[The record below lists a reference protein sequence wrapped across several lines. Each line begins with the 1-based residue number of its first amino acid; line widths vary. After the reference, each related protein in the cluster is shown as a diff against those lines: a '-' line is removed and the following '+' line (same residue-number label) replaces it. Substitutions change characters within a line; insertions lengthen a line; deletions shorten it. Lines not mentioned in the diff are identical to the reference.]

1 MATFQVTNLD
11 DAGAGSLRQAILD
24 ANAAPGADVIR
35 FTVPGTLLLQSA
47 LPAIADDATLDGD
60 LNDDGVADVTI
71 DADASDFNPV
81 EYRRVLDVA
90 AGTAADPNEVTI
102 DGLILTG
109 GQLNLR
115 VGGFDTSGGG
125 VRAAEN
131 TVLVLQNSAV
141 RDNDGTKGSGI
152 FGHDVKL
159 ISSEVSGNYSYSGAA
174 IETSG
179 GFLHIQ
185 DSEFFQNEGAGAVEN
200 SGDAIIE
207 ATEIRNNGYGAIR
220 NLGRLEIRDSLI
232 ADSFQD
238 FATDSGLFN
247 DVGASAFV
255 TNTTITGNKGYDS
268 GGGILNR
275 GYLSLI
281 NSTVVANRTGGPD
294 SGYGTQVSN
303 EGIAVI
309 GNSIIS
315 GSPVNPGGPGT
326 SDVLGDFI
334 SLGNNIIGNI
344 GGPGTPA
351 TGFVDGVNGDQVGTY
366 DAPLDP
372 MLAPLGDNGGPTRT
386 LALRAGSPAI
396 NAGNN
401 AIAVDPDGDP
411 LLFDQRGPGF
421 ERIVRDAVDVGAFE
435 AGRTMLYLINPVTDL
450 PVRGLATAD
459 TISQSDVTNGVYNL
473 AAEYM
478 GGPVGSMQFF
488 RDGVLL
494 RTENNAPYAALGDT
508 LGDFWSAPQPPDETT
523 EVIEVRVFSG
533 SGGTGELLDQ
543 AWFEL
548 RHDTMDPP
556 RLSFDVLNGR
566 TMVDDELE
574 QWDTFLTTELG
585 PSPLFSGRFVENSAQ
600 SVLLKLTD
608 PTGQVLD
615 SQIENFSPYDL
626 LYDGPRLGP
635 GWFTLTATFF
645 NAQNAQGDQTG
656 IQRILFGVE
665 EGGPESFRLEAES
678 MSLDSD
684 FVVRTESGFTNI
696 RLRANDPGGPDA
708 VARTTLG
715 DIGAGTYRVEVMV
728 YDENDGE
735 GRFQLSVGDDVFDF
749 VTLDG
754 SAGGAVSDSSQP
766 ENRVLIDLGAIRIDD
781 GDAVELTYTPIG
793 NELGRFDYI
802 DFIPA
807 DDLIV

>member
-1 MATFQVTNLD
+1 
-11 DAGAGSLRQAILD
+11 
-24 ANAAPGADVIR
+24 
-35 FTVPGTLLLQSA
+35 
-47 LPAIADDATLDGD
+47 
-60 LNDDGVADVTI
+60 
-71 DADASDFNPV
+71 
-81 EYRRVLDVA
+81 
-90 AGTAADPNEVTI
+90 
-102 DGLILTG
+102 
-109 GQLNLR
+109 
-115 VGGFDTSGGG
+115 
-125 VRAAEN
+125 
-131 TVLVLQNSAV
+131 
-141 RDNDGTKGSGI
+141 
-152 FGHDVKL
+152 
-159 ISSEVSGNYSYSGAA
+159 
-174 IETSG
+174 
-179 GFLHIQ
+179 
-185 DSEFFQNEGAGAVEN
+185 
-200 SGDAIIE
+200 
-207 ATEIRNNGYGAIR
+207 
-220 NLGRLEIRDSLI
+220 
-232 ADSFQD
+232 
-238 FATDSGLFN
+238 
-247 DVGASAFV
+247 
-255 TNTTITGNKGYDS
+255 
-268 GGGILNR
+268 
-275 GYLSLI
+275 
-281 NSTVVANRTGGPD
+281 
-294 SGYGTQVSN
+294 
-303 EGIAVI
+303 
-309 GNSIIS
+309 
-315 GSPVNPGGPGT
+315 
-326 SDVLGDFI
+326 
-334 SLGNNIIGNI
+334 
-344 GGPGTPA
+344 
-351 TGFVDGVNGDQVGTY
+351 VGTY